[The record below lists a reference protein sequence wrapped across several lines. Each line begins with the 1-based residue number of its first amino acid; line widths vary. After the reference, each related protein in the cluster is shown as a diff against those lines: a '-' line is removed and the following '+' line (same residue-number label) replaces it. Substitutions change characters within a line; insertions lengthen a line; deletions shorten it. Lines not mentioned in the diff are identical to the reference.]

1 MLYIIYICLCYVY
14 RSELKLRSVRTAIY
28 GASLLCV
35 ALVSLVSDR
44 RSRVVC
50 PSRARDE
57 VYLVSWDQGSGKER
71 RVEFLMVVR
80 VLMANGHRK
89 WFAPLAIRAPENPA
103 ILRSLAEG
111 QRGADGI
118 MYSAVFSTENFREL
132 VKRERERIPVIGNW
146 TVIKRREP
154 RLRYVFIAA
163 VSATN

>member
-50 PSRARDE
+50 PSRARDK

-71 RVEFLMVVR
+71 RVESLMVAR

-132 VKRERERIPVIGNW
+132 VKRKRERIPVIGNW
-146 TVIKRREP
+146 TVIKRREL